1 MSQQSMDF
9 YLRQRK
15 DTIKRK
21 AGADDFYT
29 ASSKVRVLEYEDGV
43 QGISFVECEL
53 STPNGCNTTHKS
65 AKLMSTKK
73 ETLLAEK
80 LAEGKIIKAKGKAV
94 LKLTFDGSTAGSLS
108 VRRGSRESCPKIEPA
123 PVKNVKFIKKGAL
136 SPKKKIQNRNG
147 DITSYLMKQ
156 SDLQQDA
163 PAPKTE
169 TSKPSIEQEKL
180 NIDRKE
186 LSLGDIKKCISRSS
200 RINELRNTISRLN
213 KGFDKLK
220 ELNAV
225 TNTSSD
231 VASLKG
237 FKSIELLIPAR

>member
-1 MSQQSMDF
+1 MSQQSIDF

-15 DTIKRK
+15 DTVKRK

-29 ASSKVRVLEYEDGV
+29 ASSKVRVLEYEDGAP
-43 QGISFVECEL
+43 GISFVECDL

-94 LKLTFDGSTAGSLS
+94 LKLTFDGSAAAS
-108 VRRGSRESCPKIEPA
+108 VSARRGSRESSPKIESA

-136 SPKKKIQNRNG
+136 SPKKKTQNRNG

-163 PAPKTE
+163 PAPE
-169 TSKPSIEQEKL
+169 TSRPPNQQEKL

-186 LSLGDIKKCISRSS
+186 LSLGDIKKCVSRSS
-200 RINELRNTISRLN
+200 RINELRNSISRLN

-231 VASLKG
+231 VSSLKG